1 MLIVDLSLCHF
12 RYEIYG
18 EMNTHEAR
26 IAYYKLTPDGFKH
39 LQALENYL
47 SQCGLEKSLL
57 ELVKLRA
64 SQINGCAYCIDMHS
78 KDALAGGETTQR
90 LVSLDAW
97 RETPFYND
105 RERAALAWCETVTL
119 ISETHA
125 PDEAFEAVS
134 EHFNEVELV
143 NLTLAIAAI
152 NSWNR
157 IAISFRSVPGGYQ
170 PRKSS
175 LDKALA

>member
-1 MLIVDLSLCHF
+1 
-12 RYEIYG
+12 
-18 EMNTHEAR
+18 MNRDEGR
-26 IAYYKLTPDGFKH
+26 LAYHKLAPDGFKH
-39 LQALENYL
+39 LLALENYL
-47 SQCGLEKSLL
+47 GHCGLEKSLM

-78 KDALAGGETTQR
+78 KDALAAGETVQR

-97 RETPFYND
+97 SETPFYTD
-105 RERAALAWCETVTL
+105 RERAALAWCETVTH
-119 ISETHA
+119 ISKTHA
-125 PDEAFEAVS
+125 SDEAFVAVS
-134 EHFNEVELV
+134 QHFNEVELV

-157 IAISFRSVPGGYQ
+157 IAISFRSVPGNYQ

-175 LDKALA
+175 QDKASA